1 MMLQLNGILFS
12 AMVILGPILLG
23 VAILFGVQHTRRRHL
38 GYSRETGPV
47 VTSEDGPAT
56 IGRDTRSTKRT
67 LLALGA
73 PVGAALCVIVILFA
87 THM

>member
-1 MMLQLNGILFS
+1 MAQLNGILFS
-12 AMVILGPILLG
+12 TMVILGPILLG
-23 VAILFGVQHTRRRHL
+23 VAIYFGMQHTRRRHM

-56 IGRDTRSTKRT
+56 IGRDTRSSKRA
-67 LLALGA
+67 LLGIGA
-73 PVGAALCVIVILFA
+73 PVGAAVLVIVVLFA